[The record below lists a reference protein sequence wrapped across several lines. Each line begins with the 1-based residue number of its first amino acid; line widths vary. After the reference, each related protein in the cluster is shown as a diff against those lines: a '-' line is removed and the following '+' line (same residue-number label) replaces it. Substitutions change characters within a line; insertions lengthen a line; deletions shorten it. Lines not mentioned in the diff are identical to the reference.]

1 METIRIKFDEVSN
14 ISYGG
19 AKGIQGTYFDFKSGD
34 LEVQRAYVVGTPIV
48 ESGIEVTAAVH
59 RKGKWNLI
67 VGWINH
73 TTGETSIQWSGHQL
87 ILGFICLIGTSV
99 IWYAVFS
106 SPLKS
111 NVNFQQGFLAQSLL
125 NYLTFVAI
133 AIGTVICVKSFGKAY
148 LWKLAERRLC
158 ISWRK
163 NRETNPQIS

>member
-87 ILGFICLIGTSV
+87 ILGFICLIGMVLFFCSFTSR
-99 IWYAVFS
+99 
-106 SPLKS
+106 S
-111 NVNFQQGFLAQSLL
+111 NINLLIPTVYTFCLADSRTHTQW
-125 NYLTFVAI
+125 I
-133 AIGTVICVKSFGKAY
+133 AILAGSTVSHLHFTLLPVD
-148 LWKLAERRLC
+148 
-158 ISWRK
+158 
-163 NRETNPQIS
+163 QH